1 MGSTINIYSFFSKS
15 FFCLPLCLEIIIREK
30 LFIGGKLPLVKYGKD
45 LEIKTLTVYIK
56 VNGRMGNQMVLVL

>member
-1 MGSTINIYSFFSKS
+1 MGSTI
-15 FFCLPLCLEIIIREK
+15 IIIREK

-45 LEIKTLTVYIK
+45 LEIKTLTMYIK